1 MVVGLLEV
9 GGRGAF
15 QGRFGRI
22 LGSFWAP
29 FLSTFGF
36 IFGAKIKEDFL
47 YVFGS
52 VWVSVWVPLGLQ
64 SGSIWELGGRSRR
77 KRDTCKKLVLLKENN
92 VFGGSGGSSAHPN

>member
-9 GGRGAF
+9 GGRGAC
-15 QGRFGRI
+15 QGRFGGI

-29 FLSTFGF
+29 FLSTFGY
-36 IFGAKIKEDFL
+36 ILGAKIEEVFL

-64 SGSIWELGGRSRR
+64 NESIWEPGEALEGK
-77 KRDTCKKLVLLKENN
+77 KRHFKKALKENH
-92 VFGGSGGSSAHPN
+92 VFLGSGSSSARQN

>member
-64 SGSIWELGGRSRR
+64 NDSIWEPGGALEAK
-77 KRDTCKKLVLLKENN
+77 KRHLQKACFT
-92 VFGGSGGSSAHPN
+92 